1 MTMNEKLSAFV
12 DNELSELEQRRLL
25 VELDRDPALRAAW
38 ERYHLIGAA
47 LRRDLEQLAP
57 ADLSARVADAIA
69 GDAGHRPRRALTVTL
84 GRALGGLAIAAAVAT
99 VAVLNFPLPFAPSK
113 DTGNVAT
120 RVDAPTTAVAARGKS
135 SSAATNPLNAYLVE
149 HNEFA
154 PTAGMGNMLPY
165 VRTVKH
171 DENR

>member
-1 MTMNEKLSAFV
+1 MNEKLSAFV

-25 VELDRDPALRAAW
+25 VELDRDPVLRAAW

-47 LRRDLEQLAP
+47 LRRDLEHLAP

-69 GDAGHRPRRALTVTL
+69 GEAGHRPRRALAVTL
-84 GRALGGLAIAAAVAT
+84 GRAFGGLAIAAAVAT
-99 VAVLNFPLPFAPSK
+99 VAVLNFPLPFVPSK
-113 DTGNVAT
+113 EAGSVAT
-120 RVDAPTTAVAARGKS
+120 RVDASAPAVVARGKS